1 MAALPSTLYSVT
13 STVSSKG
20 QVTLPAAVRRAL
32 GLRAGTPVE
41 FELVAG
47 GAVVRKGVR
56 GPHPVDR
63 VYGVLKSG
71 RHSDDLLDEMRG
83 PRPRK

>member
-1 MAALPSTLYSVT
+1 MT

-32 GLRAGTPVE
+32 GLRPGTPVE
-41 FELVAG
+41 FELVPG

-63 VYGVLKSG
+63 VYGMLGSG
-71 RHSDDLLDEMRG
+71 RRSDDLVDEVRG
-83 PRPRK
+83 PRPRR